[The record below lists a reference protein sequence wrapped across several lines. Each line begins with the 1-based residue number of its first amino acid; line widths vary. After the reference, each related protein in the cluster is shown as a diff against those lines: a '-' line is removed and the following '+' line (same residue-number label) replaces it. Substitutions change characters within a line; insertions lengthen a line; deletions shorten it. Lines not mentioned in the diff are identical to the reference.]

1 MSILLTSLGGDDRG
15 VQLLI
20 DRELVITPQRL
31 ERIHQAIMFYAD
43 SVCVRVTSE
52 VPGNEPAQIRR
63 LRELQEIE
71 AISTWAH
78 EYEVN
83 DGGMSVGGSW
93 QSVLSG
99 PAGRVLTQPQV
110 KDLVQG
116 VDADLHITDRP
127 DTQLREGIAE
137 VVQFRQSVIGL
148 RLADALTTEGL
159 LTSRNYAESL
169 ADVLMAD
176 RQAPSDYDE
185 IIETIVD
192 LCRFGSLSEL
202 PMEAIIDCRRH
213 MPAFRK
219 YLRQKTTEAP
229 ERDAQSLATQVI
241 DEYQD
246 LLMRYAKDH
255 EVRELAMDIGWD
267 VLGALLPPSVFVKY
281 IGKPVE
287 WSKRRREF
295 RPFLLLSRIR
305 SHQQRS

>member
-1 MSILLTSLGGDDRG
+1 
-15 VQLLI
+15 VELLI
-20 DRELVITPQRL
+20 DRELIITPQRL

-52 VPGNEPAQIRR
+52 IPGNDPAQIRR

-71 AISTWAH
+71 AISAWAH
-78 EYEVN
+78 EYEVD
-83 DGGMSVGGSW
+83 DGGVPRADSW

-110 KDLVQG
+110 RDLVRG

-127 DTQLREGIAE
+127 DTSLREGLAE

-159 LTSRNYAESL
+159 LTSRNYAQSL

-176 RQAPSDYDE
+176 RQAPPEYGE
-185 IIETIVD
+185 ITETIVD
-192 LCRFGSLSEL
+192 LCRFGGLSEL
-202 PMEAIIDCRRH
+202 PLDAVIDCRRH

-219 YLRQKTTEAP
+219 YLHQKATEAP
-229 ERDAQSLATQVI
+229 DEEAQSLAAQVV

-246 LLMRYAKDH
+246 LLMRYTKGH
-255 EVRELAMDIGWD
+255 EVRDLAMDVGWD

-281 IGKPVE
+281 IGKPIE

-295 RPFLLLSRIR
+295 RPFLLLSKIR
-305 SHQQRS
+305 SHQQRR